1 MSIRI
6 AIVGYGRMGQAVE
19 KEAALRGHEITMRI
33 GKDNPEE
40 LSQLNRNSADVIIEF
55 THPESAMDNFRNLI
69 PTGLPIV
76 TGTTGW
82 LEEIDT
88 VQKLIEESNTAFLY
102 SSNFS
107 PGVNI
112 LFRLNQTLAKIMNN
126 YPEFDA
132 YVEEAHHRH
141 KKDAPSGTAISLAE
155 QMLEGLDA
163 KTAWV
168 SDAMR
173 NRPPSPEELSV
184 ASTRAGEII
193 GRHSVNYISEIEEI
207 KISHQ
212 AFNRRGFAL
221 GAVLAAEWLGG
232 KQGFFN
238 FTDIF
243 E

>member
-1 MSIRI
+1 MRI

-19 KEAALRGHEITMRI
+19 KEAVLRGHEITVRI
-33 GKDNPEE
+33 GKDNVDALNE
-40 LSQLNRNSADVIIEF
+40 LNRKSTDAVIEF
-55 THPESAMDNFRNLI
+55 THPESAMGNFRHLI
-69 PTGLPIV
+69 PSGLPIV

-82 LEEIDT
+82 LDEMAE
-88 VQKLIEESNTAFLY
+88 VKELVAKYNSAFLY

-112 LFRLNQTLAKIMNN
+112 LFRMNQMLARIMNN

-132 YVEEAHHRH
+132 YVEESHHRH

-155 QMLEGLDA
+155 QILEGLDA

-173 NRPPSPEELSV
+173 NRPPLPEELSI

-193 GRHSVNYISEIEEI
+193 GKHSVSYISEIEEL

-232 KQGFFN
+232 KQGFYN

>member
-19 KEAALRGHEITMRI
+19 KEALLRGHEITLRI
-33 GKDNPEE
+33 GKDNAEE
-40 LSQLNRNSADVIIEF
+40 MAQLNRESADAIIEF
-55 THPESAMDNFRNLI
+55 THPESAMDNFRKLI
-69 PTGLPIV
+69 PTGLPLV

-82 LEEIDT
+82 LTEIAEIQSLVAKFGT
-88 VQKLIEESNTAFLY
+88 GFLY

-112 LFRLNQTLAKIMNN
+112 LFRMNQILAKLMNN

-155 QMLEGLDA
+155 QLLHGLDG
-163 KTAWV
+163 KTSWV

-173 NRPPSPEELSV
+173 NRPPAPEELSV

-193 GRHSVNYISEIEEI
+193 GRHSVSYISEIEEI